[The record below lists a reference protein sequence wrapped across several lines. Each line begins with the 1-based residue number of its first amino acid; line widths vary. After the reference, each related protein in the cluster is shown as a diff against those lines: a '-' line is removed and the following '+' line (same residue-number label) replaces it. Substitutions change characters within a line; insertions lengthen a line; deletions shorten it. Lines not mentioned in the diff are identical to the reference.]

1 MVTHWLRLYP
11 QKKHSLNGIIMNLI
25 LKTIDDWSYFS
36 SIFHLRPPVSF
47 EYQALSLIPPTRSPK
62 WTTKEI
68 ELLQAIIKY
77 SIGFIAGKK
86 NSKINGIP
94 SHDNYS
100 FAPTNKIIALPNN
113 VVKDGL
119 IILTLQ
125 RKNQAGTKPKI

>member
-1 MVTHWLRLYP
+1 
-11 QKKHSLNGIIMNLI
+11 

-94 SHDNYS
+94 SQDNYS
-100 FAPTNKIIALPNN
+100 FAPTNNIIALPSN
-113 VVKDGL
+113 VGKDGS

-125 RKNQAGTKPKI
+125 RKNQAGTKLKI